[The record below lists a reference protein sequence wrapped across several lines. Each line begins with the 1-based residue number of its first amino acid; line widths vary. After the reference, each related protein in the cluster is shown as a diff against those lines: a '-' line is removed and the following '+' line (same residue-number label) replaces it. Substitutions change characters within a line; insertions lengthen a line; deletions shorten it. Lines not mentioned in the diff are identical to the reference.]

1 MRKTQ
6 INRGKI
12 VQTQNA
18 KSLKKGTQ
26 KDQLLIE
33 QEKGEK
39 RGKKKKKKRTL
50 GLMESRVTGREEEES
65 EADISEEEE
74 DKWRD
79 EESEGAEKG
88 GRRERKLR
96 FL

>member
-1 MRKTQ
+1 
-6 INRGKI
+6 
-12 VQTQNA
+12 
-18 KSLKKGTQ
+18 
-26 KDQLLIE
+26 
-33 QEKGEK
+33 
-39 RGKKKKKKRTL
+39 
-50 GLMESRVTGREEEES
+50 MESRVTGREEEES

>member
-1 MRKTQ
+1 LQKDTDQSRKHNPKHRTQ
-6 INRGKI
+6 ITNK
-12 VQTQNA
+12 QQP
-18 KSLKKGTQ
+18 KKARI
-26 KDQLLIE
+26 K
-33 QEKGEK
+33 EKL
-39 RGKKKKKKRTL
+39 RKKRTL
-50 GLMESRVTGREEEES
+50 GLMVSRVTGREEEES

-88 GRRERKLR
+88 GITETQLR